1 MKLIEYMQKKY
12 KGKANAL
19 SSPEAMILGI
29 EYPLR
34 AGWIRRHG
42 DMEITRE
49 HLQGIYNALARRGS
63 VVDNQSLPKIAQM
76 MRDVGVPPATS
87 CLDVYDY
94 LRARARSGKFTL
106 TDEECDVLGIDM
118 TAGWLGRID
127 GLRVTPSDM
136 SAILLRFR
144 EKMPSLSRSQ
154 RKKYALAIRE
164 VNRMLDSAMPV
175 LRPAESRAN
184 IAA

>member
-1 MKLIEYMQKKY
+1 MPASGRFLDFYSLLLAEPSRANVLCCWLSEKKITTRTREGITMKLIEYMQKKY

-87 CLDVYDY
+87 YVDVYDY
-94 LRARARSGKFTL
+94 LS
-106 TDEECDVLGIDM
+106 
-118 TAGWLGRID
+118 
-127 GLRVTPSDM
+127 
-136 SAILLRFR
+136 
-144 EKMPSLSRSQ
+144 
-154 RKKYALAIRE
+154 
-164 VNRMLDSAMPV
+164 
-175 LRPAESRAN
+175 
-184 IAA
+184 